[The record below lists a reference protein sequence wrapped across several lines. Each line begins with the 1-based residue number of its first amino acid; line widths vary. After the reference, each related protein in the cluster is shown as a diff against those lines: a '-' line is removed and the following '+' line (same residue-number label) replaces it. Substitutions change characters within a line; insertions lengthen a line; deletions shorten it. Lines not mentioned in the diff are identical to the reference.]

1 MYVSYTSRAAR
12 RGFGRPRMATLGGSA
27 SVAQLVEHFT
37 RNEGVSGSSPLGGFE
52 KFLLKR
58 RFALS
63 AFALRRE
70 LENDLFL
77 TPSANRFRGVSNL
90 AAVAPSATG
99 GWYAAATHRRAEL
112 PL

>member
-1 MYVSYTSRAAR
+1 
-12 RGFGRPRMATLGGSA
+12 
-27 SVAQLVEHFT
+27 
-37 RNEGVSGSSPLGGFE
+37 
-52 KFLLKR
+52 
-58 RFALS
+58 
-63 AFALRRE
+63 
-70 LENDLFL
+70 L